1 MPLRVEAKNKR
12 ASVFLC
18 VLLIHGILGALLT
31 RTSPLRL
38 PAGQVTQSFTI
49 ELLPEP
55 SRVQAKTNHPE
66 TVISRAA
73 SNPDLKP
80 RSTEPAKSTGGSDN
94 EHLPDNAI
102 TQPPIDWNLEAESV
116 ARNSAGKRSYRDLA
130 GFTPEQ
136 LEWMKRNKMAPA
148 PYNPFWDD
156 GRRVNEPGVLW
167 INHDCAI
174 VNLLPMCTFKLGK
187 RKVRGDLFKDMRK
200 YLDERETDPLP

>member
-12 ASVFLC
+12 AAVFLC
-18 VLLIHGILGALLT
+18 VVLTHGILGALLI
-31 RTSPLRL
+31 RTSPLHL

-49 ELLPEP
+49 ELLPEL
-55 SRVQAKTNHPE
+55 SRVPATRSRPE
-66 TVISRAA
+66 TVVSKPRTN
-73 SNPDLKP
+73 SDLKR
-80 RSTEPAKSTGGSDN
+80 RSTEPAESTGAVSN
-94 EHLPDNAI
+94 EHLSDSAI
-102 TQPPIDWNLEAESV
+102 RQPPIDWDLEAESV

-136 LEWMKRNKMAPA
+136 LEWMKRNKMARA